1 MLLGINDDPL
11 KVGEGSQEKALQGS
25 VDFYNESF
33 YTRQTNPKVA
43 VIITIMQRL
52 AQKDLAGYLTEN
64 YPDDESMLLHINLP
78 LIADGTE
85 RIPYKEQFLNRY
97 PEETKNIYK
106 HNYFFAD
113 RFDTRFINDIKKRG
127 TIFFNTQYMQNPLP
141 TDGILF
147 KREWFDKMPYEEF
160 ATLKRKNN
168 LKPTF
173 ITDTAYTKNTLNDPS
188 GLLVYYFYDNII
200 YLTNFITEHVDS
212 AKLPAWMEDKVKRND
227 YSDRSIITVEPKGS
241 GKVVVS
247 LLKAYSKLNVVEY
260 KYPSAAKVNINM
272 SKEERAEA
280 ITQIV
285 EAGRVVLVDGSW
297 NETFIQQ
304 VTTFPLA
311 AHDEAVDTLV
321 MAVLRAH
328 YIDSRHKKFGLTLK
342 KGIQR

>member
-1 MLLGINDDPL
+1 
-11 KVGEGSQEKALQGS
+11 
-25 VDFYNESF
+25 
-33 YTRQTNPKVA
+33 
-43 VIITIMQRL
+43 
-52 AQKDLAGYLTEN
+52 
-64 YPDDESMLLHINLP
+64 
-78 LIADGTE
+78 
-85 RIPYKEQFLNRY
+85 
-97 PEETKNIYK
+97 
-106 HNYFFAD
+106 
-113 RFDTRFINDIKKRG
+113 
-127 TIFFNTQYMQNPLP
+127 
-141 TDGILF
+141 
-147 KREWFDKMPYEEF
+147 
-160 ATLKRKNN
+160 
-168 LKPTF
+168 
-173 ITDTAYTKNTLNDPS
+173 
-188 GLLVYYFYDNII
+188 
-200 YLTNFITEHVDS
+200 
-212 AKLPAWMEDKVKRND
+212 MEDKVKRND

-260 KYPSAAKVNINM
+260 KYPTAAKVNINM